1 MPTEVQA
8 PRLRELSPEQAA
20 RAAELLDEGLDLPP
34 AERDRWL
41 AALAQRDA
49 ELAPVV
55 AALLRTAADAEP
67 AETAQLVA
75 RSVARRAAE
84 AVAGDDM
91 PSLEGRRFGPWRV
104 LRLLGQGGMGA
115 VWLARRDDG
124 LFERDV
130 ALKLVHASWFGPML
144 HRRFAQERRIL
155 ASLEH
160 PNIASM
166 LDAGIAADGQPYLAL
181 EYVDGQPLDA
191 FCDTYRATLAQRI
204 RLMLQVLG
212 AVQHAHQNLVIHR
225 DLKPANILVTRA
237 GRCGCSTSASPSC
250 WVTAAAARRPNSRT
264 TPAVR

>member
-84 AVAGDDM
+84 AEARTRTGT
-91 PSLEGRRFGPWRV
+91 PGSLRTRLTRRNRV
-104 LRLLGQGGMGA
+104 PIR
-115 VWLARRDDG
+115 ARST
-124 LFERDV
+124 
-130 ALKLVHASWFGPML
+130 AP
-144 HRRFAQERRIL
+144 
-155 ASLEH
+155 
-160 PNIASM
+160 
-166 LDAGIAADGQPYLAL
+166 
-181 EYVDGQPLDA
+181 
-191 FCDTYRATLAQRI
+191 ATLPASAASYRTGADI
-204 RLMLQVLG
+204 R
-212 AVQHAHQNLVIHR
+212 
-225 DLKPANILVTRA
+225 
-237 GRCGCSTSASPSC
+237 
-250 WVTAAAARRPNSRT
+250 
-264 TPAVR
+264 